1 MMPRTSPQQIAEKLS
16 AFVNIST
23 HDKDGFAVAVTNEH
37 RFLQEEMFECML
49 KCMENWAK
57 ADDTGAYDA
66 RNQYAVKASKI
77 MIKALKENDY
87 I

>member
-1 MMPRTSPQQIAEKLS
+1 MMKRTTGQEMAEKFS
-16 AFVNIST
+16 AFVNITT
-23 HDKDGFAVAVTNEH
+23 HDKEGFAAAVATEH

-49 KCMENWAK
+49 ACMENWAK
-57 ADDTGAYDA
+57 AEETGVYDA

-77 MIKALKENDY
+77 MIKALKEQHY